1 MLKVMFIIAMLIAE
15 LNGNIFVIY
24 SIKKEKGVISI
35 ENMNTVEIL
44 KKRLK

>member
-15 LNGNIFVIY
+15 LNENIFVID